1 MASFVDS
8 QVFTDPGT
16 TLADSHTASA
26 GGLELFLCA
35 SERGTT
41 GTSPGTLSY
50 GGVNALATTGGPVTA
65 LCQTPSGQRA
75 HRWYHIPRANHPGP
89 GTHAISCVWAGVDN
103 VAVCVVEV
111 SATGEVTITANNQ
124 SSTNATVPITAGDG
138 DLTIG
143 CAQANSAT
151 PAFAPVNGQTEYEES
166 VWYSN
171 SGHVIGVQTGAQT
184 AASWTGA
191 GSICASAFVI
201 HEESSGLE
209 EIELGG
215 EALGGGQI
223 SSAAAALVTMAGA
236 LMGGARVVGSL
247 EPRIS
252 AEASA
257 RGAAQVPAAAT
268 PSLVADAATRGAG
281 QASSDATP
289 SLFADAGVR
298 GAGQASSAATPSLV
312 AFASSVGGS
321 RVTVAAVPSLTL
333 AGSAQGAGRVS
344 SEAPPI
350 VLEGAARGAGRVMGS
365 VSVLATAAGS
375 TRGAARASASAVVT
389 SIASGAARAAGRI
402 LGALRVLVG
411 LGGDA
416 RAAGRV
422 TGGEGEIE
430 YEPSPPGR
438 TRLAARGALRSRVAA
453 RTRRRTRIAA
463 GLPARTKV
471 AR

>member
-26 GGLELFLCA
+26 AHELFLCA
-35 SERGTT
+35 SQRGTT

-50 GGVNALATTGGPVTA
+50 GGVDALTGTGGPITA

-166 VWYSN
+166 VWYNN

-201 HEESSGLE
+201 HEESAEPDPIPIAIDGEILLLTGAFSLEQLIPIAVAGTVGPVDGDFAAELRIPLSLAGTVGPVEGDFAADLVIPATVAGTIGAPSGDFAVGL
-209 EIELGG
+209 IVPLSLAGTVGPVGG
-215 EALGGGQI
+215 EV
-223 SSAAAALVTMAGA
+223 SAELRIPVVIAGTVGPLAGA
-236 LMGGARVVGSL
+236 FAVEPTGPGASL
-247 EPRIS
+247 
-252 AEASA
+252 
-257 RGAAQVPAAAT
+257 
-268 PSLVADAATRGAG
+268 AG
-281 QASSDATP
+281 T
-289 SLFADAGVR
+289 
-298 GAGQASSAATPSLV
+298 
-312 AFASSVGGS
+312 VGGL
-321 RVTVAAVPSLTL
+321 V
-333 AGSAQGAGRVS
+333 GG
-344 SEAPPI
+344 
-350 VLEGAARGAGRVMGS
+350 
-365 VSVLATAAGS
+365 
-375 TRGAARASASAVVT
+375 
-389 SIASGAARAAGRI
+389 
-402 LGALRVLVG
+402 VLVG
-411 LGGDA
+411 LRIPLAVDGSVPLLVGAFEAGAQPDYTPA
-416 RAAGRV
+416 PAERTVLAPYEVRIVNAPAAGPETRTV
-422 TGGEGEIE
+422 LAG
-430 YEPSPPGR
+430 PG
-438 TRLAARGALRSRVAA
+438 AARIVG
-453 RTRRRTRIAA
+453 
-463 GLPARTKV
+463 
-471 AR
+471 